1 MAPSSSI
8 VSKLKVQLKLSI
20 SRLRMVQQKD
30 TAIAKQQRRQM
41 AHLLELGKE
50 ESARI
55 RVENII
61 RSDITTE
68 LLEILELYCELLLAR
83 IGLLEAKEC
92 DPGLEEPIKSIIYAA
107 PRTDVKELQQ
117 ARQLLVEKYGKEFAL
132 VAVENSDGKVA
143 ERVLKKL
150 KVEPPDPE
158 LVTLYLRE
166 IAKTYGVD
174 WPRGERKT
182 EQENDED
189 DDEPSGGVADKNLE
203 APLTTEELN
212 KATPPRDLG
221 PKSPVSIAP
230 PSPSTD
236 NLSPKVR
243 LPGPPELK
251 PGAKMSGLKKQT
263 PTTQAQ
269 SDPKGKNDEDGTQT
283 VGGKI
288 PDVDELARRFAALK
302 RSLTTEAAVQLRF
315 DSIPQPTIRYI
326 SLKSK
331 LKAENALLVALLAA
345 SGPPNWKD
353 VKLPAGRSRMACQHI
368 YFNAVKEAQSV
379 AVGDNKNA
387 GAVKKRGPN
396 KRTTSPNSKGTPK
409 RKRGKNAENMSDHE
423 SVVSEDD
430 ERNGKKVKADVEEA
444 DQPIKHEI
452 EEV

>member
-1 MAPSSSI
+1 MAPSSSL
-8 VSKLKVQLKLSI
+8 VREQSKLKVQLKLSI

-61 RSDITTE
+61 RSDVTTE

-83 IGLLEAKEC
+83 IGLLEPKEC

-132 VAVENSDGKVA
+132 EAIENSDGKVA

-158 LVTLYLRE
+158 LVNLYLKE
-166 IAKTYGVD
+166 IARTYGVD
-174 WPRGERKT
+174 WPKGEKR
-182 EQENDED
+182 QDHGSDED
-189 DDEPSGGVADKNLE
+189 EDSPTGGQAVKNLE
-203 APLTTEELN
+203 EPLTTEELN
-212 KATPPRDLG
+212 KATPPRDLV

-236 NLSPKVR
+236 NVNPRIK

-251 PGAKMSGLKKQT
+251 PSAKMSGLKKDT
-263 PTTQAQ
+263 PSTQAQ
-269 SDPKGKNDEDGTQT
+269 SDPKGKDEEGSKKL

-288 PDVDELARRFAALK
+288 PDVDELSRRFAALK
-302 RSLTTEAAVQLRF
+302 R
-315 DSIPQPTIRYI
+315 
-326 SLKSK
+326 
-331 LKAENALLVALLAA
+331 
-345 SGPPNWKD
+345 
-353 VKLPAGRSRMACQHI
+353 
-368 YFNAVKEAQSV
+368 
-379 AVGDNKNA
+379 
-387 GAVKKRGPN
+387 
-396 KRTTSPNSKGTPK
+396 
-409 RKRGKNAENMSDHE
+409 
-423 SVVSEDD
+423 
-430 ERNGKKVKADVEEA
+430 
-444 DQPIKHEI
+444 
-452 EEV
+452 